1 MKIET
6 YPDTT
11 QDSLPEQTPA
21 ERLGVI
27 DGEFAVM
34 RSNGMIDREW
44 TLYSDETKT
53 HLKSGE
59 LVPAVMLFRRDP
71 DNPDLILKKVV
82 PKDTFLEWQVEDAE
96 IKRYEALFKVEVA
109 EDMGGVAVRSLES
122 SPQDAYLAAREEHY
136 RRLFAPVAI
145 EEKPAEEV
153 SYDHLFDPEYEAP
166 KEVRWA
172 ASKTEEGRGIVTTE
186 GKEKAEQ
193 ILGEATKIDH
203 RLRVIFEDAVKR
215 VGEDVDL
222 TELVRT
228 DPEVRLSIGKHI
240 IEKIQKHMSM
250 MPERVVNDTE
260 KNPNH
265 SGYSAIK
272 SREYVALLTLAMLDG
287 SFNHTRQ
294 EKIYDFD
301 SRGVAVL
308 GQHRYAARY
317 LLEHA

>member
-1 MKIET
+1 MKIDT

-11 QDSLPEQTPA
+11 PDSLSEQSPA
-21 ERLGVI
+21 ERLGLV
-27 DGEFAVM
+27 DGEFAVV
-34 RSNGMIDREW
+34 RSNGQVDREW
-44 TLYSDETKT
+44 TLYTDETKT

-82 PKDTFLEWQVEDAE
+82 PKDTFLEWQAEDAE
-96 IKRYEALFKVEVA
+96 VKRYEALLSTETA
-109 EDMGGVAVRSLES
+109 EDMGGVAVRSLET
-122 SPQDAYLAAREEHY
+122 SPQDTYLAAREEHY
-136 RRLFAPVAI
+136 RRLFAPVGV
-145 EEKPAEEV
+145 EVKPAEEV
-153 SYDHLFDPEYEAP
+153 SYDHLFDPDYEAP

-172 ASKTEEGRGIVTTE
+172 ASRTKEGRGTVTAE
-186 GKEKAEQ
+186 GKEKAQQ
-193 ILGEATKIDH
+193 ILGEASKIDH
-203 RLRVIFEDAVKR
+203 RLRVIFEDALKR
-215 VGEDVDL
+215 AGEDVDL

-228 DPEVRLSIGKHI
+228 DPEVRLAIGKHI
-240 IEKIQKHMSM
+240 IEKIQRHISM

-265 SGYSAIK
+265 SGYNAIK
-272 SREYVALLTLAMLDG
+272 SRDYVALLALAMLDG
-287 SFNHTRQ
+287 SFNHVRQ

-308 GQHRYAARY
+308 GQHRYAAKY